1 MALKFLNPGTESTG
15 AAGTLKELFKN
26 LFNRTTAMFTA
37 ISIVLCTF
45 ESATG
50 ASSMRASLFWWFLL
64 FSAVLS
70 IISMLTDYMKYKKM
84 HFIVV
89 MVTHFILSYIAF
101 FLIFIKG
108 NLFNAY
114 MTDAGNTQDSSFF
127 VGLIYTLAFIGA
139 YIIIFGIKFA
149 VMVLA
154 DKFKRNNSRDK

>member
-50 ASSMRASLFWWFLL
+50 ASSMHASLFWWFLL

-89 MVTHFILSYIAF
+89 MVTHFILS
-101 FLIFIKG
+101 
-108 NLFNAY
+108 
-114 MTDAGNTQDSSFF
+114 
-127 VGLIYTLAFIGA
+127 
-139 YIIIFGIKFA
+139 
-149 VMVLA
+149 
-154 DKFKRNNSRDK
+154 